1 MTGDRGQGRAA
12 RERQRA
18 YIYRCPPL
26 AWPALSEARP
36 SAAAMNLG
44 SAASLLPADAKWF
57 AADPD
62 SMVAAFIQRQLRT
75 ATLVAA

>member
-1 MTGDRGQGRAA
+1 
-12 RERQRA
+12 
-18 YIYRCPPL
+18 
-26 AWPALSEARP
+26 
-36 SAAAMNLG
+36 MNLR

-62 SMVAAFIQRQLRT
+62 SMVAAFILRQLRT